1 MAHIIFFFNFFAF
14 STGIFSIFMSLLF
27 FKRYKKR
34 VILYFSA
41 ILLALSSILLSF
53 TLKNL
58 YFQIADY
65 ESVEI
70 IHKIAWL
77 FDNIGCILIIYFS
90 PLFFHYLYYN
100 KVSTKIKIF
109 FRIISLHYVAA
120 FLLDFFIKN
129 NTTSLIWSLTDLPI
143 LFGTIIYS
151 LLFGLT
157 NISKIGDQFLKKSL
171 LIFLYISLLYL
182 GIDIIYTIFKSSPQ
196 GVRIPLFMLTFN
208 ILCLVFSFKYFN
220 QPVYFNKN
228 HLTDYFTQKF
238 GISKRER
245 EIISLVL
252 QGESNDLIKEKL
264 FISIKTVESHLYSC
278 YKKTGVKNRIQLM
291 NLIQSNSN

>member
-1 MAHIIFFFNFFAF
+1 MAHIIFFFNFIAF
-14 STGIFSIFMSLLF
+14 STGVFSIFMSLLF

-34 VILYFSA
+34 VILYFTA
-41 ILLALSSILLSF
+41 TLLSMSSILLSF

-58 YFQIADY
+58 YFQIANY
-65 ESVEI
+65 ESVDI
-70 IHKIAWL
+70 IHKIAWIL
-77 FDNIGCILIIYFS
+77 DNIGCILIIYFL

-100 KVSTKIKIF
+100 KASTKIKLF
-109 FRIISLHYVAA
+109 FRIISIHYTTA
-120 FLLDFFIKN
+120 FLLDFFIN
-129 NTTSLIWSLTDLPI
+129 NNVTSSIWSFTDLPI

-151 LLFGLT
+151 LLFGFI

-171 LIFLYISLLYL
+171 FIFLNVSLLYIA
-182 GIDIIYTIFKSSPQ
+182 IDIIFTIFKSSPQ
-196 GVRIPLFMLTFN
+196 GIRIPLFMFTIN
-208 ILCLVFSFKYFN
+208 VLCMIFSFKYFN
-220 QPVYFNKN
+220 QPVYYSRNN
-228 HLTDYFTQKF
+228 LTDYFAEKF
-238 GISKRER
+238 GISKREC

-252 QGESNDLIKEKL
+252 QGESNELIKDKL